1 MAYDEDDGD
10 DDAMMRMLMI
20 CFVLISG
27 CMTTCIGQRL
37 FCNVSK
43 MMMMMMMM
51 MIDHDDG
58 DKTIR
63 IKLIITSLNSI
74 FISLMT
80 DEINDQ
86 DNVMSR

>member
-1 MAYDEDDGD
+1 
-10 DDAMMRMLMI
+10 
-20 CFVLISG
+20 
-27 CMTTCIGQRL
+27 
-37 FCNVSK
+37 
-43 MMMMMMMM
+43 MMMMMM